1 MNSATNHVP
10 NEADTRATGTAHWI
24 VLSEN
29 YDCRKKKKKR
39 NMKSFS
45 CTMMLIRA
53 PIRLLSWA
61 ATTVAVV
68 GGGF

>member
-29 YDCRKKKKKR
+29 YDCRKKKKR